1 MAKDNIL
8 MTKPTNPITPMPNR
22 LIFMESQSSSLPGL
36 VASFNVLA
44 ACISQDFIPIFTA
57 HSRFHYSIINVTVS
71 F

>member
-1 MAKDNIL
+1 MANDKIL
-8 MTKPTNPITPMPNR
+8 ITKPTKPTKPMPKR
-22 LIFMESQSSSLPGL
+22 LIFMESQSSSLPGF